1 MALTPEKMRRVA
13 AIVTLVGQAI
23 TVLRVY
29 WPSVSRVIA
38 VVACMKTGRP
48 NSSSV
53 SHTFAN
59 IGRSSSLPA
68 AEVGMQARALKA
80 VFPDRRADLVGRL
93 FPARPV
99 G

>member
-59 IGRSSSLPA
+59 TGGSSSLP